1 MRLKMLLTMLIV
13 LMIFE
18 SCMAFVLPH
27 SFTTFVAQGS
37 NRVFNLCPHG
47 SSDRYY
53 RYTAASRDA
62 AVHCAGLRAMQ
73 RGVRMAETS
82 AYELAPKCTRKFQFV
97 PYGDNTQKI
106 FGIHHI
112 RTTTKS
118 KQIIKVLCS
127 KKTEAPYNE
136 REGEAHFIML

>member
-1 MRLKMLLTMLIV
+1 MDTHTHTYRKGAGRMRLKMLLPMLIG

-37 NRVFNLCPHG
+37 NRVFNLCSHG

-97 PYGDNTQKI
+97 PYGNSTQKI
-106 FGIHHI
+106 FQHHTSLE
-112 RTTTKS
+112 RN
-118 KQIIKVLCS
+118 KVQTNHQS
-127 KKTEAPYNE
+127 
-136 REGEAHFIML
+136 IV